1 MENKKNGSAVKI
13 IKIKLK
19 SCQAHWLKRQ
29 KVKLRD
35 KKSNTSQ
42 KKKQSKPVDTM
53 AVKLVIDSITDVFDK
68 EVLSVL

>member
-29 KVKLRD
+29 KVKLRYKKATQRKRKAEQTCEYNGD
-35 KKSNTSQ
+35 KACDRQ
-42 KKKQSKPVDTM
+42 RCRR
-53 AVKLVIDSITDVFDK
+53 F
-68 EVLSVL
+68 

>member
-29 KVKLRD
+29 KVKLRY